1 MMATGDNPFAPSVE
15 ERDPARRLR
24 GRLVAPV
31 TLWTAGAA
39 DAAVG
44 LTVSSLLVAE
54 GPRPGVLGLIS
65 PNSDLWDTLQ
75 ETRAFVLHVLEERH
89 RGLAQRFAGL
99 VPSPGGPFA
108 GEALSQSPFGPV
120 MLDVPTRALCRV
132 DELSEIGYARLVRAA
147 IDDVT
152 VGGDVE
158 PLAYL
163 RGRFRRL
170 EARRG

>member
-1 MMATGDNPFAPSVE
+1 MATGDNPFAPPAE

-24 GRLVAPV
+24 GRLAAPV
-31 TLWTAGAA
+31 TLWTAGDA

-54 GPRPGVLGLIS
+54 GRQPWVLGLVT
-65 PNSDLWDTLQ
+65 PNSDLWDALQ

-89 RGLAQRFAGL
+89 RVLAQRFAGL

-108 GEALSQSPFGPV
+108 GERVSHSPFGPV
-120 MLDVPTRALCRV
+120 LLDVPTRASCRV
-132 DELSEIGYARLVRAA
+132 EELSELGYGCLVRAA

-152 VGGDVE
+152 VPGEVE
-158 PLAYL
+158 PLVYL

-170 EARRG
+170 EARRT